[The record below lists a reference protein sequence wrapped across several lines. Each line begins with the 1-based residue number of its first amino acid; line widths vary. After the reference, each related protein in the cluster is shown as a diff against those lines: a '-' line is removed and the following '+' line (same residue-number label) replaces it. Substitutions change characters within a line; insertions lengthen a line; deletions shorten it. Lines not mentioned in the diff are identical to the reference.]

1 MNSHFLNGFAD
12 ELTKEAAH
20 PLFTSV
26 KKGGTLLGRKVK
38 GAMARAMK
46 RGKVKVHRMRKK
58 AAPSARLRAG
68 ANNLSPTELRAM
80 ERSDKAKYGGGAGNF
95 GGTQAPAFTAD
106 TKKGKI
112 GNPSENPQN
121 FGKKAMDEYGT
132 GCGPKQGCGKGKHG
146 KGCGLKQRA
155 GSVLRTAIKGG

>member
-1 MNSHFLNGFAD
+1 MNSHFLNGFVD

-38 GAMARAMK
+38 GMMSRAVNK
-46 RGKVKVHRMRKK
+46 GKVKKYRNKSKHGTGD
-58 AAPSARLRAG
+58 G
-68 ANNLSPTELRAM
+68 AM
-80 ERSDKAKYGGGAGNF
+80 YGGGTGNF

-121 FGKKAMDEYGT
+121 FGKKAMAT
-132 GCGPKQGCGKGKHG
+132 QCGPETSCGKGKHG
-146 KGCGLKQRA
+146 KGCSLKQKA
-155 GSVLRTAIKGG
+155 GSVLRDAIKEG